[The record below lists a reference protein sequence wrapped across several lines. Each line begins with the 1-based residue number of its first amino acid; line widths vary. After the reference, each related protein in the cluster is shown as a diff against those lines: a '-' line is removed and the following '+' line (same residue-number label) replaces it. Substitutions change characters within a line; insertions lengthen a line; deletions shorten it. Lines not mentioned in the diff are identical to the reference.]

1 LTKHFNNLFQVNVAR
16 KMMPPPG
23 ESTMP
28 SPAVS
33 TPSVRNIFRR
43 FRRNRRGSAAVE
55 FALVAPVFFALLF
68 AIIETS
74 IVFFAGQVLETGVQ
88 DTGRLI
94 YTSQTQTAGTSQ
106 VDFKQG
112 LCDRVAVM
120 FTCANLYLDVRS
132 YPQGTAFAI
141 TDPIDAGG
149 NFVNNFVYQ
158 PPANGD
164 TTSTVVVRAFYQ
176 WPLFVTG
183 LGYNIANIG
192 RGSSNSARLL
202 TATAAFRPQ

>member
-1 LTKHFNNLFQVNVAR
+1 
-16 KMMPPPG
+16 MPL
-23 ESTMP
+23 
-28 SPAVS
+28 PAVS
-33 TPSVRNIFRR
+33 AASVRNKLRR
-43 FRRNRRGSAAVE
+43 FRRNRRGSTVVE

-68 AIIETS
+68 AIIETGL
-74 IVFFAGQVLETGVQ
+74 VFFADQVLETGVQ
-88 DTGRLI
+88 DTGRSI
-94 YTSQTQTAGTSQ
+94 YTGQTQAAGTSQ
-106 VDFKQG
+106 VDFKQA
-112 LCDRVAVM
+112 LCDRVAVL
-120 FTCANLYLDVRS
+120 FSCANVYVDVRS
-132 YPQGTAFAI
+132 YPPGTAFTI

-202 TATAAFRPQ
+202 AATAAFRPQ